1 MNNDIIPYCAISFD
15 TCYLESQKYNFDG
28 ATLSTLK
35 QFTKENSPRIVL
47 TNIVV
52 QEIKKHIKKG
62 YEDLYKAIFSF
73 KRDFSF
79 REFDTTFILNETNK
93 NFENFINNLKIE
105 ILTADMYPISIDKI
119 IDSYFKKQP
128 PFSEKKK
135 DEFPDAISLEILEEY
150 GKRNNA
156 KVAIVSRDN
165 DWKDFAEKSNVLEY
179 FKSLPDAIAAIQSNE
194 AIHISKTKLESI
206 FEQTAVL
213 KRNISSFLSDT
224 DISMPLEK
232 ELNKKVSDFEI
243 NDYNFF
249 SYIYFTNIT
258 AERYDIQYDTL
269 EVLLNQGNFKIICFN
284 IEVDAK
290 AFYIAQSHQ
299 YNPVDDDFSYSNES
313 DGDKNIQIDAK
324 CIIALEEKAQEV
336 DFNIISVEL
345 SEIEITNNIDVSD
358 IEELFKIT
366 Y

>member
-1 MNNDIIPYCAISFD
+1 MNNDVIPYCAISFD

-35 QFTKENSPRIVL
+35 QFTKENTPRIVL

-52 QEIKKHIKKG
+52 QEIKKHIKDG
-62 YEDLYKAIFSF
+62 YEKLCKAMFLF

-79 REFDTTFILNETNK
+79 KEFDTSFFLNETNK
-93 NFENFINNLKIE
+93 NFENFINNIE
-105 ILTADMYPISIDKI
+105 ILTADMYHISIDKI
-119 IDSYFKKQP
+119 IDSYFKKHP

-150 GKRNNA
+150 GKRNKA
-156 KVAIVSRDN
+156 KVAIVSQDN
-165 DWKDFAEKSNVLEY
+165 DWKDFAEKSDVLEY
-179 FKSLPDAIAAIQSNE
+179 FKSLPDAISAIQSNE
-194 AIHISKTKLESI
+194 AIHISKTKLASI
-206 FEQTAVL
+206 FEKIAAS
-213 KRNISSFLSDT
+213 KRNISSFLSNT
-224 DISMPLEK
+224 DISKPLEN
-232 ELNKKVSDFEI
+232 ELNKKVLDFEI

-249 SYIYFTNIT
+249 SYIFFANII

-269 EVLLNQGNFKIICFN
+269 EILSNQGNLKIICFN
-284 IEVDAK
+284 IKIDAL
-290 AFYIAQSHQ
+290 AFYIVQSHQ
-299 YNPVDDDFSYSNES
+299 YNPVDDDFSHPHES

-324 CIIALEEKAQEV
+324 CIIALEEKAQEA
-336 DFNIISVEL
+336 DFNITSVEL
-345 SEIEITNNIDVSD
+345 SEIEITNNIDVCD